1 MRTTFLRFGVSAALI
16 VSLSA
21 CVKEPE
27 GPAQRIGRSIDE
39 ISKSMRDIGDDWDR
53 ERRDQERADAERR
66 EREERYR
73 RGSAYDYDS
82 DRRPIPERDPYFDT
96 PPQDSYGEREYR
108 NDYGRERY

>member
-1 MRTTFLRFGVSAALI
+1 MRTSFLRLGMLAAL
-16 VSLSA
+16 VAALSA

-66 EREERYR
+66 EREERYQ
-73 RGSAYDYDS
+73 RGSAYDYD
-82 DRRPIPERDPYFDT
+82 RRPVPERDPYYDT
-96 PPQDSYGEREYR
+96 PPNDSYRDNEYR
-108 NDYGRERY
+108 DDYRRDRY